1 MLDQEV
7 LEEEKL
13 WAQQVVT
20 NAQSILKSNNKLA
33 TKRLVNSIAYRIESN
48 GKIIFT
54 YAPEGKWVTQ
64 GRKKYPGRGVNPKGQ
79 FVASIKEWT
88 KVRGIQGRDSKTGRF
103 ISQDSLA
110 YLIAR
115 GINNSGIEPLPFMKL
130 AINQAI
136 KQLGKSLK
144 TAVAK
149 AEVKKFKAAIKK
161 GLKP

>member
-1 MLDQEV
+1 M
-7 LEEEKL
+7 

-20 NAQSILKSNNKLA
+20 NAKSILIKNKKVA
-33 TKRLVNSIAYRIESN
+33 TRRLVNSIAYRIDPK

-54 YAPEGKWVTQ
+54 YATEGKWVTQ

-88 KVRGIQGRDSKTGRF
+88 KVRGIQGRDSRGRF

-130 AINQAI
+130 AIDQAI

-144 TAVAK
+144 TSVAK
-149 AEVKKFKAAIKK
+149 AEVKKFKLAIKK
-161 GLKP
+161 SLKP

>member
-13 WAQQVVT
+13 LAQKVVT

-130 AINQAI
+130 AISQAI

>member
-144 TAVAK
+144 TSVAK

-161 GLKP
+161 SLKP

>member
-1 MLDQEV
+1 MLDPEV

-20 NAQSILKSNNKLA
+20 NAKSILTSNKKVA
-33 TKRLVNSIAYRIESN
+33 TGKLVNSITYRIDSQ
-48 GKIIFT
+48 GKIFFI
-54 YAPEGKWVTQ
+54 YAPEGKWVTL
-64 GRKKYPGRGVNPKGQ
+64 GRRKGSKQ
-79 FVASIKEWT
+79 PPPAPIEAWIKQ
-88 KVRGIQGRDSKTGRF
+88 KGLKGRDPKTGRF
-103 ISQDSLA
+103 ITDKSLA

-115 GINNSGIEPLPFMKL
+115 GIKRDGIEPLPFMKM
-130 AINQAI
+130 AISQAI

>member
-1 MLDQEV
+1 M
-7 LEEEKL
+7 
-13 WAQQVVT
+13 
-20 NAQSILKSNNKLA
+20 
-33 TKRLVNSIAYRIESN
+33 
-48 GKIIFT
+48 
-54 YAPEGKWVTQ
+54 
-64 GRKKYPGRGVNPKGQ
+64 NPKGQ

-88 KVRGIQGRDSKTGRF
+88 KVRGIQGRDSRGRF

-130 AINQAI
+130 AIDQAI

-144 TAVAK
+144 TSVAK

-161 GLKP
+161 SLKP